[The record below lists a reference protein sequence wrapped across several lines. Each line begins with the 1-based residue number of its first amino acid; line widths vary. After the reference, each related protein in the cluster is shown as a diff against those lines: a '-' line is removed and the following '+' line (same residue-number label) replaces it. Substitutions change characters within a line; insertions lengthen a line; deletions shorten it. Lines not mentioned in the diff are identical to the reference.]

1 MSEIE
6 ELEKKYDILIK
17 VIQALKNGDLD
28 MERIVLSADGFTV
41 LDTQIGDIIDKIE
54 DGRYNVALSNSED

>member
-6 ELEKKYDILIK
+6 ELEEKYDILIK

-41 LDTQIGDIIDKIE
+41 LDTEMVI
-54 DGRYNVALSNSED
+54 

>member
-41 LDTQIGDIIDKIE
+41 LDTQIGDIIE

>member
-1 MSEIE
+1 
-6 ELEKKYDILIK
+6 
-17 VIQALKNGDLD
+17 

-41 LDTQIGDIIDKIE
+41 LDTQIGDTIDKIE

>member
-41 LDTQIGDIIDKIE
+41 LDTQIGDTIDKIE

>member
-17 VIQALKNGDLD
+17 VMQALKNGDLD

-41 LDTQIGDIIDKIE
+41 LDTQIGDTIDKIE